1 MKPPAHEGENVKT
14 YVHPIGAEM
23 SETFGCPNRHPSYE
37 WGCVHGRFQPFHNG
51 HLEYVVRAKARCRQL
66 LVGITNPDPSRVQAE
81 TSSPHR
87 HEPEANPF
95 TYLERALMIRDA
107 LLAGGLS
114 PEEFLIVPFPIHA
127 PELYRHYV
135 SVDAVHFVRVY
146 SDWEREKVR
155 RLRSQGFVVEILDP
169 GREKELS
176 GVEVRRLIRSGL
188 PWEHLVPHGALDRV
202 RSALTTGRPPG
213 EPATTT

>member
-1 MKPPAHEGENVKT
+1 MKPPAHKAENAET
-14 YVHPIGAEM
+14 YVPPTRAETG
-23 SETFGCPNRHPSYE
+23 ETSGGTDGYPSYE

-51 HLEYVVRAKARCRQL
+51 HLEYVVRAKARCQRL
-66 LVGITNPDPSRVQAE
+66 LVGITNPDLSHVQAE

-107 LLAGGLS
+107 LLAGGFS
-114 PEEFLIVPFPIHA
+114 QEEFLIIPFPIHA

-135 SVDAVHFVRVY
+135 SNDAVHFVRVY

-169 GREKELS
+169 GREKEVS
-176 GVEVRRLIRSGL
+176 GVEVRRLMRSGL
-188 PWEHLVPHGALDRV
+188 PWEHLVPDGAVGVV
-202 RSALTTGRPPG
+202 RRALTTGRPPQVNRR
-213 EPATTT
+213 